1 MSSFQRVCTA
11 WLRRQGQAKPTWRL
25 CLALLLFTTAVS
37 SAPSHIVFGNKEY
50 SCMPQFPAATQ
61 PGWNE
66 PLDTSTPFARNLVSI
81 PTTNS
86 CQGPVSSSD
95 SANLTDVAGSILLLD
110 FSSCAFNTFKDLQND
125 ATEQLKYAVQVKASG
140 AVLVLREVGQLP
152 PVLPEGTVPLPTCV
166 MEAQVGADLRSAMGA
181 RDRAVIDVTHLA
193 SLSVTTAPLA
203 TSKNFTM
210 LQIAGN
216 DSQLSGAIPIWPA
229 LFNVAP
235 IASRSANR
243 PTTIVA
249 VEWIDGCLSRKSAS
263 AEPAGMYAKCAT
275 DCWSQQSPFKTDI
288 SSRIA
293 LFDFASIH
301 SKGQELCY
309 SEYWQMAY
317 KASLDGGAAAV
328 LFTGRDAAKV
338 PVTPGPRDIAG
349 DFFMPAFSLL
359 TKHGSMLAQRVAG
372 DTPVRGTLPKALPN
386 GGGYPS
392 FFDANAIE
400 ATTDKLYFEMT
411 GVEGN
416 CTLGRALFSRGSL
429 SLTKDT
435 QAVFGKASG
444 ACQLQDGVG
453 CSLDPK
459 FSDPAG
465 KALILYSQDWAY
477 FSAWSELVDL
487 ASKAG
492 ASALLL
498 VNPDEAVHTLQD
510 ASNYTTPMGIWN
522 MDYKCGAAL
531 SYLTSQGAPVNVT
544 VGIAISGNR
553 SDSASTSVSTLKTLT
568 DPADQPA
575 YPTTSVQIASS
586 TRQARQAL
594 FNPAAFAT
602 VKAATVSLTLPATCA
617 NSATQGGLDCTSC
630 SPSTTVLEAAAQES
644 LAGQAW
650 VALVPADTANCL
662 LPHESLV
669 NKLQAAGAAGV
680 VFYPSSINSSVQL
693 SAYNARGAVS
703 QIPAVLLLQPPTST
717 ASSQAVTIKGVNSTE
732 ASCLQGFSFCDE
744 GDPTLTSVITYSAD
758 PYTLD
763 AVATQVLPE
772 TPEGGEAATQAS
784 QSSGVGVNVAAI
796 VVPIVLGVVLLAA
809 IAGIATYLFKSRNKD
824 GSVKSPSTQP
834 VRRWPSRGW
843 VSFKSSTA
851 FKTFEEPGNQGSSE
865 VCTA

>member
-1 MSSFQRVCTA
+1 M
-11 WLRRQGQAKPTWRL
+11 
-25 CLALLLFTTAVS
+25 
-37 SAPSHIVFGNKEY
+37 
-50 SCMPQFPAATQ
+50 
-61 PGWNE
+61 
-66 PLDTSTPFARNLVSI
+66 
-81 PTTNS
+81 
-86 CQGPVSSSD
+86 
-95 SANLTDVAGSILLLD
+95 
-110 FSSCAFNTFKDLQND
+110 QND
-125 ATEQLKYAVQVKASG
+125 ATEQIKYAVQVKASG
-140 AVLVLREVGQLP
+140 AILVLREVGQLP
-152 PVLPEGTVPLPTCV
+152 PVLPEGTVPLPTCI
-166 MEAQVGADLRSAMGA
+166 MRAQVGADLRSAMGA
-181 RDRAVIDVTHLA
+181 RERAIIDVTHLA

-249 VEWIDGCLSRKSAS
+249 VEWIEGCLLSRKIAS

-288 SSRIA
+288 SNRIA
-293 LFDFASIH
+293 LFDFASVY

-338 PVTPGPRDIAG
+338 PVTAGPRNIAG

-359 TKHGSMLAQRVAG
+359 TKHGSMLAQRVTG
-372 DTPVRGTLPKALPN
+372 DTPVRATLPKALPN
-386 GGGYPS
+386 GGGYPP
-392 FFDANAIE
+392 FFDANATK
-400 ATTDKLYFEMT
+400 ATMDTLYFETT
-411 GVEGN
+411 GVESN

-453 CSLDPK
+453 CSLDPS

-477 FSAWSELVDL
+477 FSAWSEFVDL
-487 ASKAG
+487 ASEAG

-510 ASNYTTPMGIWN
+510 ASNYTTTLGVWN

-531 SYLTSQGAPVNVT
+531 SYLTSQGAPVTVT
-544 VGIAISGNR
+544 VGIGISGNR
-553 SDSASTSVSTLKTLT
+553 SGSASTSVSTLKTLT

-575 YPTTSVQIASS
+575 YRPAYPTSSVQIASS
-586 TRQARQAL
+586 TKQARQAL

-602 VKAATVSLTLPATCA
+602 VKAATVSWTLPAACA
-617 NSATQGGLDCTSC
+617 NAVTQGGLDCTTC
-630 SPSTTVLEAAAQES
+630 SPSTDILEAAAQEA

-662 LPHESLV
+662 LPHESLA
-669 NKLQAAGAAGV
+669 NKLQSAGAAGV
-680 VFYPSSINSSVQL
+680 VFYPSSVNSSVQL
-693 SAYNARGAVS
+693 SAYDARGAVS
-703 QIPAVLLLQPPTST
+703 EIPAVLLPQPPAST
-717 ASSQAVTIKGVNSTE
+717 ASSQAITIKGVNNTA
-732 ASCLQGFSFCDE
+732 ASCLPGFSFCDE
-744 GDPTLTSVITYSAD
+744 EDPTLTSVITYSAD

-763 AVATQVLPE
+763 GVATQVFPE
-772 TPEGGEAATQAS
+772 AQTPAGGEAATQAS
-784 QSSGVGVNVAAI
+784 QSSGGGVNVAAI

-809 IAGIATYLFKSRNKD
+809 IAGVATYLVKSRNKD
-824 GSVKSPSTQP
+824 GLVKSPSTNL
-834 VRRWPSRGW
+834 VRSWPSWGW
-843 VSFKSSTA
+843 VSFKSSNA
-851 FKTFEEPGNQGSSE
+851 FKTFEEPGNQGSE
-865 VCTA
+865 VSPA